1 MSSVSNS
8 ISMTQAQVSVAKMQL
23 DSIEQQ
29 GRDTLSLIHSAA
41 PAAPAAAPATPANAG
56 PGVGTQINYSA

>member
-1 MSSVSNS
+1 MSSVSNA
-8 ISMTQAQVSVAKMQL
+8 ISMSQAQVAVAKMQL

-29 GRDTLSLIHSAA
+29 GKDTLSLIRSAA
-41 PAAPAAAPATPANAG
+41 PAPAAAAPATPANAG

>member
-1 MSSVSNS
+1 MSSVANA
-8 ISMTQAQVSVAKMQL
+8 ISMTQTQVAVAKMQL

-41 PAAPAAAPATPANAG
+41 PAAAAAAPATPANAG
-56 PGVGTQINYSA
+56 PGVGTQVNYSA

>member
-1 MSSVSNS
+1 MSSVSNATN
-8 ISMTQAQVSVAKMQL
+8 MGQVQIAVARLQL

-41 PAAPAAAPATPANAG
+41 PAPAPAAPANAA
-56 PGVGTQINYSA
+56 PGVGTRVNIPA

>member
-1 MSSVSNS
+1 MSSVSNA
-8 ISMTQAQVSVAKMQL
+8 ISMTQTQVAVAKMEL

-29 GRDTLSLIHSAA
+29 GRDTLSLIRSAQ
-41 PAAPAAAPATPANAG
+41 PPQAAAPATPANTA